1 MNIPELLAFILYFV
15 LVLAIGVFFFFRT
28 RSGGEKAYFL
38 GNRQLGP
45 WVSALSAGASDMSSW
60 VLMGLPASIL
70 ASGLGQAWIAVGLAV
85 GTALSWILVAG
96 RLRRFSVAARDSI
109 TVPQFLTNRFL
120 SSSKMLQVVS
130 AAVFLVVYS
139 IYAASS
145 IKACGTLFNQ
155 VLGLDPKIAM
165 FGAAGIIFVYTF
177 LGGFSAVCWTDFVQG
192 MLMLAA
198 LLITPIAALFMINA
212 PSWTAVEPEVAQG
225 YWSLLVTG
233 KLDWTSAATIL
244 SGLGWGLGYFGMP
257 HIIIRYMA
265 VKSDADVKRSRVI
278 GVSWTVLILGAAVAV
293 GLIGKVFLTGVE
305 DTSLVFIEMVRR
317 IFPGFLAGIL
327 LSAILA
333 AAMSTAD
340 SQLLTAASAFASD
353 VYRPLIRKKAGDK
366 EMSWVSRGVVL
377 LITAAAVIIAA
388 DPNSG
393 TIMSLV
399 ENAWGFFGAAFG
411 PVILLSLFWRRFT
424 YKGAVAGIVGG
435 FAADLLWMIFL
446 KGPTQ
451 LYEIIPGF
459 AVGLLAAVIV
469 SLADKK
475 PGQDVLALCDKAGLT
490 EK

>member
-198 LLITPIAALFMINA
+198 LLITPIAALFIINA
-212 PSWTAVEPEVAQG
+212 PSWTAAEPEVTQG

>member
-109 TVPQFLTNRFL
+109 TAPQFLTNRFL

-212 PSWTAVEPEVAQG
+212 PSWTAAEPEVAQG